1 MRNEQERTLADMR
14 ERHEQDAQKT
24 NEKLEREL
32 AAEEDQAAEMLE
44 AEKGRRLRELKDRHA
59 AEMAARS
66 KDMSAEDVQQVI
78 AFKRTTVVN

>member
-1 MRNEQERTLADMR
+1 MADMR
-14 ERHEQDAQKT
+14 ERHEQDTEKT

-66 KDMSAEDVQQVI
+66 KDMSPEDVQQVI
-78 AFKRTTVVN
+78 ASNRTTVVN

>member
-1 MRNEQERTLADMR
+1 MADMR
-14 ERHEQDAQKT
+14 ERHEQDTQKT

-66 KDMSAEDVQQVI
+66 KDMSPEDVQQVI
-78 AFKRTTVVN
+78 SSNRTTVVN

>member
-1 MRNEQERTLADMR
+1 MADMR
-14 ERHEQDAQKT
+14 ERHEQDTQKT

-66 KDMSAEDVQQVI
+66 KDMSPEDVQQVI
-78 AFKRTTVVN
+78 TSNRTTVVN

>member
-1 MRNEQERTLADMR
+1 MR
-14 ERHEQDAQKT
+14 ERHEQDTQKT

-66 KDMSAEDVQQVI
+66 KDMSPEDVQQVI
-78 AFKRTTVVN
+78 SSNRTTVVN